1 MGWSIVDYYYY
12 HLLLPDY
19 VPRPLGSRR
28 VARTL
33 ASKLSTFGPACWSL
47 LYYPL
52 GTCSW
57 ARGRLRHDASISLQK
72 ETVAQMKSAVCEIQ
86 VCWLLADDVGV
97 SMEVNK

>member
-1 MGWSIVDYYYY
+1 MGWSIVDYYYYYY

-33 ASKLSTFGPACWSL
+33 ASKLSAFGPACWSS

-52 GTCSW
+52 GT
-57 ARGRLRHDASISLQK
+57 
-72 ETVAQMKSAVCEIQ
+72 M
-86 VCWLLADDVGV
+86 
-97 SMEVNK
+97 